1 MRIYLTGFMGSGKT
15 TVGRRLAERLVVPF
29 IDLDHEI
36 ERRTRTSVRAIF
48 EAEGEAAFRRLE
60 TEALRATQA
69 YADVV
74 VATGGGTLVTPGNLR
89 LIRQAGVSV
98 WLNPP
103 FQTIVDRI
111 GALGKKDRPL
121 FKDETQAL
129 ALYQERLPFY
139 RQTDLTLDVG
149 KLESA
154 EEVASRL
161 ELRLRSG
168 ACAS

>member
-15 TVGRRLAERLVVPF
+15 TVGRRLAERLAVPF
-29 IDLDHEI
+29 VDLDQEV
-36 ERRTRTSVRAIF
+36 ERRTHTTVRALF
-48 EAEGEAAFRRLE
+48 ETEGEAAFRRLE

-69 YADVV
+69 YEDVV
-74 VATGGGTLVTPGNLR
+74 VATGGGTLAIPGNLR

-103 FQTIVDRI
+103 FQSIVDRI
-111 GALGKKDRPL
+111 GALGKRDRPL

-139 RQTDLTLDVG
+139 RQTDLTVDVG

-154 EEVASRL
+154 EEVAARL

-168 ACAS
+168 LCAT